1 MSVKLEECIQ
11 RILGGKMEGLVTEF
25 KRVIIPEIQAV
36 TEELRER
43 TEEMETKEEV
53 EVNENEVM
61 AMNNELK
68 AELEILRKEKDLH
81 DEHLKN
87 AATTKVRELVQLQNL
102 LDHMRNDN
110 RVLQHQLNRYRERF
124 AEFKEAQ
131 SDNVVH
137 KIWGF
142 WQQRPRNH
150 LST

>member
-1 MSVKLEECIQ
+1 MDRLF
-11 RILGGKMEGLVTEF
+11 GGKVEGLVTEF

-43 TEEMETKEEV
+43 SEEMELKEEV
-53 EVNENEVM
+53 EVNENELM
-61 AMNNELK
+61 AMNNAMK
-68 AELEILRKEKDLH
+68 RELEILRKEKDLH
-81 DEHLKN
+81 DEYLKN

-102 LDHMRNDN
+102 LDHMRSDN

-131 SDNVVH
+131 TDNVVH
-137 KIWGF
+137 KMWGF